1 MRYCSR
7 RECCSGQ
14 IILRLQKTALTEAEQ
29 TNLLNAL
36 REGCFV
42 NDLRFAEIYCRDK
55 SLNARWGWVKIRR
68 NLMRWG
74 LDQEALARARE
85 IWIEL
90 CPDKGG
96 LASLAEGKWRI
107 LPISLSIDKR
117 CARLSRFLLSRGF
130 AMQDVIEVV
139 RPYFGKA

>member
-1 MRYCSR
+1 
-7 RECCSGQ
+7 
-14 IILRLQKTALTEAEQ
+14 
-29 TNLLNAL
+29 
-36 REGCFV
+36 
-42 NDLRFAEIYCRDK
+42 
-55 SLNARWGWVKIRR
+55 
-68 NLMRWG
+68 MRWG